1 MLRHEF
7 AVVARPLTLA
17 EACQRL
23 DLSATAL
30 RSYLTAGRIPG
41 AYRHGRDWLI
51 PADCVKPEARKPGRR
66 PKLSAP

>member
-1 MLRHEF
+1 MT
-7 AVVARPLTLA
+7 RPLTLA

-23 DLSATAL
+23 DLSPTAL
-30 RSYLTAGRIPG
+30 RAYLTAGRIPG

-51 PADCVKPEARKPGRR
+51 PADCVKPAPLPMGRR